1 MSLHAALLVQQ
12 AGAGSIEVKV
22 IRATNVPRYRADI
35 LSHNDMYVTLSKGT
49 DKSGDGGIE
58 CGRTSIKKD
67 TAEPTWNEVLRCD
80 SCDSNTRI
88 AIALREDG
96 GLFHG
101 QAHGG
106 FTFTNPI
113 PASQKTGPWSLVGGG
128 LLHYEFDS
136 GSDFCGTQM
145 NSAES
150 GAAAVVII
158 VVIVVVIVLCVVFGC
173 CCCKH
178 QQQQRQQQQ
187 PQPVQAVQMTSCT
200 PSASYVVAQP
210 PPQVVVAAQPSYVV
224 AQPPPQ
230 QVVVAAQP
238 TTTTSVTLAMP

>member
-1 MSLHAALLVQQ
+1 MLGSKVALMSLHAALLVQQ

-67 TAEPTWNEVLRCD
+67 TADPTWNEVLRCD

-88 AIALREDG
+88 TVALREDG
-96 GLFHG
+96 GLYHG
-101 QAHGG
+101 KAHGG

-113 PASQKTGPWSLVGGG
+113 PDNLKTGPWTMKNGG

-136 GSDFCGTQM
+136 DSDFCGTEIL
-145 NSAES
+145 NKAGDGVA
-150 GAAAVVII
+150 GALGGIVGGGVGLVILALI
-158 VVIVVVIVLCVVFGC
+158 GWLVFVK
-173 CCCKH
+173 CCKGGGGSS
-178 QQQQRQQQQ
+178 
-187 PQPVQAVQMTSCT
+187 TSD
-200 PSASYVVAQP
+200 ASQKV
-210 PPQVVVAAQPSYVV
+210 
-224 AQPPPQ
+224 
-230 QVVVAAQP
+230 
-238 TTTTSVTLAMP
+238 